1 MFAVKLFALTAR
13 DPESKPLIVCVH
25 NRCGTGVCASLLRE
39 LRFQIDDCF
48 LPKELFSEVLLI
60 IVLVSSMGISSHLP
74 VLN

>member
-1 MFAVKLFALTAR
+1 MFAVKLFALIAR

-48 LPKELFSEVLLI
+48 LPKELFF
-60 IVLVSSMGISSHLP
+60 
-74 VLN
+74 